1 MGRREEGQESKVT
14 LSIPTHKEEVGN
26 SGIVSGFLPWWGDLK
41 EEQDEVFSFS
51 LGLAP
56 ELGVEAL
63 PGDLD

>member
-1 MGRREEGQESKVT
+1 MT
-14 LSIPTHKEEVGN
+14 LSIPTHKEDVGN